1 MRQAKLSFPSVHL
14 LIGVCSDELCRAH
27 KSLPAMTHAERCASV
42 KHCRWV
48 DEVVPDAPW
57 EITQEFIDRYEIDY
71 VAHDEEPYTSAGKED
86 VYDFVKKQGQWP
98 GRSTT
103 RSCSVLALTV
113 SFSPLL
119 ATGRFLP
126 TRRTPGI
133 STSELLERIVSQYR
147 AGVFDG
153 KLEKVGLAF
162 HPPLQSLYCRHANEH
177 VSCLVDRPRRAQGR
191 PGPVGLGDQLALSS
205 TVPKGA
211 VERPTTMPTMRHIHE
226 SRLFSALLVLRTG
239 CSIFRRLRVDR
250 GERWRKQQ
258 RASCVS
264 ESGAKGVGVRL
275 APTARRALVDLSFDH
290 PSQTIPSSEVHHSK
304 PVSCRQEEQIPAIPR
319 NSQSSTASPGRR
331 RAPASAQSTTS
342 PSARRTAQ
350 LSGTQPHGRATD
362 RSTLPRH
369 RDPEHRWNPWN
380 GCD

>member
-98 GRSTT
+98 GRSM
-103 RSCSVLALTV
+103 RSCCVPALTV
-113 SFSPLL
+113 SLL
-119 ATGRFLP
+119 PYLTAGRFLP

-162 HPPLQSLYCRHANEH
+162 HPPLQSLFCRHANEH

-205 TVPKGA
+205 ISSKG
-211 VERPTTMPTMRHIHE
+211 PW
-226 SRLFSALLVLRTG
+226 
-239 CSIFRRLRVDR
+239 CD
-250 GERWRKQQ
+250 
-258 RASCVS
+258 
-264 ESGAKGVGVRL
+264 
-275 APTARRALVDLSFDH
+275 
-290 PSQTIPSSEVHHSK
+290 
-304 PVSCRQEEQIPAIPR
+304 
-319 NSQSSTASPGRR
+319 RR
-331 RAPASAQSTTS
+331 RCRRCDTFMSLACFSLYSSCEQAAAS
-342 PSARRTAQ
+342 
-350 LSGTQPHGRATD
+350 SGD
-362 RSTLPRH
+362 
-369 RDPEHRWNPWN
+369 
-380 GCD
+380 